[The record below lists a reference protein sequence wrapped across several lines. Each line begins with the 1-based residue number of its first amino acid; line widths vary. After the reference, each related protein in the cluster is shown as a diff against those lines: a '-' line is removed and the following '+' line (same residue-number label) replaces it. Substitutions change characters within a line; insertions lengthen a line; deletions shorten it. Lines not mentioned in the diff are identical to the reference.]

1 MLPAGGASYLQQCL
15 VVALITC
22 PHPVTIGQR
31 RDTGAVPRHGAV
43 TTFGTDD
50 TARPW
55 VLEVEQLQAAVP
67 EAATRARSAACRLR
81 LSIDVS
87 RRSAQTIQLNHL
99 QDTPESRDRAASVG
113 AI

>member
-1 MLPAGGASYLQQCL
+1 
-15 VVALITC
+15 
-22 PHPVTIGQR
+22 
-31 RDTGAVPRHGAV
+31 V

-55 VLEVEQLQAAVP
+55 VLEVDQLQAAVP